1 MSTEKK
7 SFLRR
12 TGRFSLATIISR
24 ILGLLREVSFAGVF
38 GAGGGMDAFVAAFR
52 IPNLLRDL
60 FAEGALSAAYVPVF
74 TEKLKKSGLKKAFLI
89 TSSVFSIVLVV
100 LGLIVILG
108 ILLAPYYVK
117 YYVAGFSGEVSQI
130 ELTVRLTQIMF
141 PFILLIAFA
150 AVSMGT
156 LNSLGRFGIPA
167 LAPALFNVVMIF
179 AALYLS
185 KYFNPPILGLGFGAV
200 IGGGGQFIIQL
211 PQLLKAGFR
220 FQFKLDFRDKSVRK
234 IFKLMLPA
242 ALGVAAWQINVVV
255 ATIIAS
261 YLEVGSISSLY
272 YALRLMH
279 LPLGVFGVALA
290 AVSLPEISGLVAS
303 GDIKAAGAA
312 QRFSSRMV
320 VFLLMPSAALLI
332 GGAEAIVATVYQ
344 RGNFSWSDT
353 VNVSRALRAYA
364 VGLVFFGLVRVTAQ
378 VFYAFKDTKTPV
390 KISFLAVGMNIVLSL
405 ILIKP
410 LDFAGLALATSLSAI
425 LNFTL
430 LGYNSRKKA
439 PAPDKFGLLKYSLS
453 IFAAS
458 LVAGIIAYLL
468 SHSLL
473 AGGPEIKFT
482 RALLATAVSLGAAGS
497 IYLVICR
504 LLNIDELKQLRRLF
518 SNK

>member
-1 MSTEKK
+1 LSTEKR

-24 ILGLLREVSFAGVF
+24 VLGLFREVSFAAVF

-74 TEKLKKSGLKKAFLI
+74 TEKLKREGVRKAFLI

-100 LGLIVILG
+100 LGLIVVLG
-108 ILLAPYYVK
+108 ILLAPYFVK
-117 YYVAGFSGEVSQI
+117 YYVAGFGNDSSQI

-167 LAPALFNVVMIF
+167 LAPALFNAIMIF

-185 KYFNPPILGLGFGAV
+185 RYFRPPILGLGFGAV
-200 IGGGGQFIIQL
+200 LGGAGQFVMQL
-211 PQLLKAGFR
+211 PQLFKNGYRYEFR
-220 FQFKLDFRDKSVRK
+220 MDFKDESVRK
-234 IFKLMLPA
+234 IFRLMLPA

-261 YLEVGSISSLY
+261 YLEAGSISSLY

-290 AVSLPEISGLVAS
+290 AVSLPEISGLVAT
-303 GDIKAAGAA
+303 GNIPAAADA

-320 VFLLMPSAALLI
+320 VFLLLPSAGFLV
-332 GGAEAIVATVYQ
+332 GASDAIIATVYQ
-344 RGNFSWSDT
+344 HGNFSFEDT
-353 VNVSRALRAYA
+353 VNVAMALRAYA

-390 KISFLAVGMNIVLSL
+390 KISFLAVGVNIVLSL
-405 ILIKP
+405 LLIRP
-410 LDFAGLALATSLSAI
+410 LGFAGLALATSLSAI
-425 LNFTL
+425 VNFTL
-430 LGYNSRKKA
+430 LSYNSHKKA
-439 PAPDKFGLLKYSLS
+439 PPPDRFGLFRYSLK
-453 IFAAS
+453 ILAAS
-458 LVAGIIAYLL
+458 LVSGIIAYLV
-468 SHSLL
+468 SHSILP
-473 AGGPEIKFT
+473 GGPDIRFA
-482 RALLATAVSLGAAGS
+482 RAVTATGTSLFAAGV
-497 IYLVICR
+497 IYIIICS
-504 LLNIDELKQLRRLF
+504 LLNIDELSHLRKTIT
-518 SNK
+518 NK

>member
-1 MSTEKK
+1 LSTEKR

-24 ILGLLREVSFAGVF
+24 VLGLFREVSFAAVF

-74 TEKLKKSGLKKAFLI
+74 TEKLKREGVRKAFLI
-89 TSSVFSIVLVV
+89 TSSVFSIVLAV
-100 LGLIVILG
+100 LGLLVVLG
-108 ILLAPYYVK
+108 ILLAPYFVK
-117 YYVAGFSGEVSQI
+117 YYVAGFGDDISQI

-167 LAPALFNVVMIF
+167 LAPALFNAVMIF

-185 KYFNPPILGLGFGAV
+185 RYFSPPILGLGFGAV
-200 IGGGGQFIIQL
+200 LGGAGQFVIQL
-211 PQLLKAGFR
+211 PQLFKNGYRYEFR
-220 FQFKLDFRDKSVRK
+220 MDFNDESVRK

-261 YLEVGSISSLY
+261 YLEAGSISSLY

-290 AVSLPEISGLVAS
+290 AVSLPEISGLVAT
-303 GDIKAAGAA
+303 GDIPAAADA

-320 VFLLMPSAALLI
+320 VFLLLPSAGFLV
-332 GGAEAIVATVYQ
+332 GASDAIIATVYQ
-344 RGNFSWSDT
+344 HGNFSFEDT
-353 VNVSRALRAYA
+353 VNVAMALRAYA

-390 KISFLAVGMNIVLSL
+390 KISFLAVGVNIVLSL
-405 ILIKP
+405 LLIRP
-410 LDFAGLALATSLSAI
+410 LGFAGLALATSLSAVV
-425 LNFTL
+425 NFTL
-430 LGYNSRKKA
+430 LNYNSHKKA
-439 PAPDKFGLLKYSLS
+439 PPPDRFGLLRYSLK
-453 IFAAS
+453 ILAAS
-458 LVAGIIAYLL
+458 LVSGIIAYLV
-468 SHSLL
+468 SHSILP
-473 AGGPEIKFT
+473 GGPDIRFA
-482 RALLATAVSLGAAGS
+482 RALTATGVSLFAAGAVY
-497 IYLVICR
+497 IIICS
-504 LLNIDELKQLRRLF
+504 LLNIDELSQLRKTIT
-518 SNK
+518 NK

>member
-1 MSTEKK
+1 V
-7 SFLRR
+7 
-12 TGRFSLATIISR
+12 ATIISR
-24 ILGLLREVSFAGVF
+24 ILGLLREVSFAAVF

-74 TEKLKKSGLKKAFLI
+74 TEKLKKDGARKAFLI

-117 YYVAGFSGEVSQI
+117 YYVAGFGDDISQVA
-130 ELTVRLTQIMF
+130 LTVRLTQIMF

-185 KYFNPPILGLGFGAV
+185 KYFDPPILGLGFGAV
-200 IGGGGQFIIQL
+200 IGGAGQFVIQL
-211 PQLLKAGFR
+211 PQLLKNGFR
-220 FQFKLDFRDKSVRK
+220 FEFRLDFGNESVRK

-242 ALGVAAWQINVVV
+242 ALGVAAWQVNVVV

-320 VFLLMPSAALLI
+320 IFLLMPSAALLI
-332 GGAEAIVATVYQ
+332 GGAEAIISTVYQ
-344 RGNFSWSDT
+344 RGNFSWDDT
-353 VNVSRALRAYA
+353 VNVSMALRAYA

-390 KISFLAVGMNIVLSL
+390 KISFLAVVVNIVLSL
-405 ILIKP
+405 VLIRP
-410 LDFAGLALATSLSAI
+410 LGFAGLALATSLSAM

-439 PAPDKFGLLKYSLS
+439 PPPDEYGLLKFSLR
-453 IFAAS
+453 ILGVS
-458 LVAGIIAYLL
+458 LVTGIIAYLISRSIL
-468 SHSLL
+468 T
-473 AGGPEIKFT
+473 GGADLEFT
-482 RALLATAVSLGAAGS
+482 QALLATIVSLLAAGAV
-497 IYLVICR
+497 YLVICN
-504 LLNIDELKQLRRLF
+504 LINIDELRQLRKLF